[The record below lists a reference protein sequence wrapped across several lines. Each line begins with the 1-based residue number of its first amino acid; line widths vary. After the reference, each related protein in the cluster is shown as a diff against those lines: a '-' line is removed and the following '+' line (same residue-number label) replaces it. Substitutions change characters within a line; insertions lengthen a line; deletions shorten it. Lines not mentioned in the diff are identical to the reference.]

1 MGMNWSDEAI
11 ARLSHHDRHA
21 LWNNA
26 KRLGADELVAQIESS
41 GLPFADPKGV
51 TLDGT
56 IGRAMARI
64 ICSPAGKAA
73 AIEATSK
80 GRPALAGVDPLLKA
94 EMGDDYAKSYEATIQ
109 AGYLVR
115 KLMDTLGYEKSG
127 QQGRWDGGV
136 AKTGEIY
143 IRRK

>member
-1 MGMNWSDEAI
+1 MDWSDEAI
-11 ARLSHHDRHA
+11 GRLSHHERHA
-21 LWNNA
+21 LWSNA
-26 KRLGADELVAQIESS
+26 KRLGADKLVAQIESS
-41 GLPFADPKGV
+41 GLPFTDPRGV
-51 TLDGT
+51 TLDGP

-64 ICSPAGKAA
+64 IFSPVGKSA

-94 EMGDDYAKSYEATIQ
+94 GMGDDYAKSYEATIQ

-127 QQGRWDGGV
+127 QRPLGW
-136 AKTGEIY
+136 
-143 IRRK
+143 RRGKDR